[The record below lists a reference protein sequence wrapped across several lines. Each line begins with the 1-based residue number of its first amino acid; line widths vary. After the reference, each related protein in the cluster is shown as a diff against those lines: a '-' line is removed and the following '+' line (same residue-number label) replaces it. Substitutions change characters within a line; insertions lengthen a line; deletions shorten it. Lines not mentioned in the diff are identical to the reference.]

1 MEIKKSPQAD
11 LEKSKGLSLL
21 LGLVVALSV
30 LFVTLEWRSE
40 IAKAIDT
47 AVLSIA
53 DLDNAIIVE
62 DEQQEEQPEPEP
74 VKQEQIEVQLP
85 HEFKTVDDNKEVAKI
100 AFVSSDEDKPLPPPV
115 VAPPAEEEDAN
126 QIFEIVE
133 EPCEFPGGPAELNKY
148 LSKNIQYPEIAAD
161 NGIQGRVIVGFVI
174 EKDGKPSQ
182 VKVLRGV
189 DPALDKEAV
198 RVVQSM
204 PAWKPGKQRGKPVRQ
219 RFTLPVQFRLQ

>member
-1 MEIKKSPQAD
+1 MGK
-11 LEKSKGLSLL
+11 
-21 LGLVVALSV
+21 
-30 LFVTLEWRSE
+30 
-40 IAKAIDT
+40 
-47 AVLSIA
+47 
-53 DLDNAIIVE
+53 
-62 DEQQEEQPEPEP
+62 
-74 VKQEQIEVQLP
+74 
-85 HEFKTVDDNKEVAKI
+85 
-100 AFVSSDEDKPLPPPV
+100 
-115 VAPPAEEEDAN
+115 AEETGTA
-126 QIFEIVE
+126 
-133 EPCEFPGGPAELNKY
+133 GGPAELNKY